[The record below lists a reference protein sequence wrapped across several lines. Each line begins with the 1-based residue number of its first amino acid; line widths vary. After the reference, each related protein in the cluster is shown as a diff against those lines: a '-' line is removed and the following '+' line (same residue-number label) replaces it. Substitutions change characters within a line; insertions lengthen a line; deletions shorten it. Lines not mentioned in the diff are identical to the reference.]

1 MFLNHVCFESILE
14 PERMIIPSEIY
25 KRIKVI
31 KVIKDETLGYRES
44 IEKNQVMKKDE
55 AIYIVNPLDSAWI
68 DAMVIDN
75 ELFVIESLLP
85 KLNLNGKKVYEQG
98 DINRSNLDTILLF
111 EKHRFMNEARKQFKV
126 AKKHANH
133 ITNIMD
139 HVTQY
144 DQLNQFL
151 NHLSVELFKNKHVI
165 EEKEVPFS
173 SCQYGTILQ
182 PALDPILM
190 VRQIR
195 HIIILKGTNHH
206 SISTCLHQLKKVAMI
221 EKQDPI
227 SYYCPF
233 YTEDIDMLYLP
244 KMKTAILD
252 GMSPHRFEPI
262 HPKDKIYNLDHI
274 VMDQEKQLENI
285 SELNKYK
292 KCYHHFMNK
301 GYDALH
307 QAKYYQN
314 QLLAFNSHKDQM
326 LHYVDENS

>member
-14 PERMIIPSEIY
+14 PERIIIPSEIY

-44 IEKNQVMKKDE
+44 IERKQDIQKDK
-55 AIYIVNPLDSAWI
+55 AIFIVNPLDSAWV

-75 ELFVIESLLP
+75 ELFVIESLFP

-98 DINRSNLDTILLF
+98 DLNRSNLDTILLF

-126 AKKHANH
+126 AKKHAKN
-133 ITNIMD
+133 IASIMD
-139 HVTQY
+139 HATQY

-151 NHLSVELFKNKHVI
+151 NHLSVQLFKNEQVV
-165 EEKEVPFS
+165 ETKEIFLS

-182 PALDPILM
+182 PALDPLFMI
-190 VRQIR
+190 RNIR
-195 HIIILKGTNHH
+195 HFIILKGTNQQ

-221 EKQDPI
+221 EEHAPI

-244 KMKTAILD
+244 KMKIAILD

-262 HPKDKIYNLDHI
+262 HPKDKIYNLDYI
-274 VMDQEKQLENI
+274 VMDQEKRLEHI
-285 SELNKYK
+285 SDLNEYM
-292 KCYHHFMNK
+292 KCYHHYMNK
-301 GYDALH
+301 GYYALH

-314 QLLAFNSHKDQM
+314 QLLAFSSHKDQI
-326 LHYVDENS
+326 LHYVDENK